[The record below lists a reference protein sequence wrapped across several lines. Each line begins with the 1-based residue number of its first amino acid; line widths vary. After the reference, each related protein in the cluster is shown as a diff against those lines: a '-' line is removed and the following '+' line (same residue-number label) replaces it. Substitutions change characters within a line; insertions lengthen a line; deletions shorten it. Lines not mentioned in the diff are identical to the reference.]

1 MIVRRLLIG
10 VLIVT
15 ALAGVGLGHAVHV
28 HRDCADEPGSRLG
41 KAVDIVTDA
50 VAATTRGS
58 FCPSRRPGARTAGL
72 PART

>member
-1 MIVRRLLIG
+1 MRRLLIG

-28 HRDCADEPGSRLG
+28 HRDCAGEPGSRLG
-41 KAVDIVTDA
+41 KVVDAVTDA
-50 VAATTRGS
+50 VSATTRGS
-58 FCPSRRPGARTAGL
+58 FCPSRRPGVRTAGI

>member
-1 MIVRRLLIG
+1 MRRLLIG

-41 KAVDIVTDA
+41 KVVDAVTDA
-50 VAATTRGS
+50 VTATTHGS
-58 FCPSRRPGARTAGL
+58 FCPPRRPGARATAV